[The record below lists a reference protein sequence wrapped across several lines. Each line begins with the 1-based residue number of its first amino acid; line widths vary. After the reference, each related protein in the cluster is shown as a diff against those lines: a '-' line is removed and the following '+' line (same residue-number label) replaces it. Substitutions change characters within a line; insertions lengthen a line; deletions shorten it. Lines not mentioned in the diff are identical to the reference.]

1 MKPRTLPQTGGEK
14 GLRSLDILAP
24 RSSEHAKA
32 PESKQS
38 GLSAFNSGFAMYMFL
53 KLRLVVAKQIRAA
66 APAMHLS
73 FNASP

>member
-1 MKPRTLPQTGGEK
+1 MTQ
-14 GLRSLDILAP
+14 LDILAP

-53 KLRLVVAKQIRAA
+53 KLRLVAAKQIRAA

-73 FNASP
+73 FNESP